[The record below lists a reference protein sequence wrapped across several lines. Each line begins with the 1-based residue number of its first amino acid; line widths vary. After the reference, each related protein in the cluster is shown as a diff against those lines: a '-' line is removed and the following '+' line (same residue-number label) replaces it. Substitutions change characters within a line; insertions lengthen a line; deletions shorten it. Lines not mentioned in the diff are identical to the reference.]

1 MQLKQ
6 LKKDQLKG
14 GNKIEKVLDSVPE
27 EQTFD
32 CMLLLA
38 SLAKWLIV
46 RLWTKWLWF
55 EILLLSLKLVITFQI
70 RNVPVAP

>member
-1 MQLKQ
+1 MKKTTNHMKTVAALSICLLMQLKQ

-38 SLAKWLIV
+38 SLAKSLIV
-46 RLWTKWLWF
+46 HL
-55 EILLLSLKLVITFQI
+55 
-70 RNVPVAP
+70 